1 MKEEL
6 ADECD
11 YAREA
16 SFLRKFGQPSFL
28 GADPRFK
35 VPWVWDGST
44 DRVLVM
50 ERLNGVSVGGNVVDT
65 MSQQDRNE
73 VCLTICHP
81 RGLRLTTGYADSRK
95 DH

>member
-16 SFLRKFGQPSFL
+16 SFLRKFSQPSFL
-28 GADPRFK
+28 GADPRFR

-50 ERLNGVSVGGNVVDT
+50 ERVDGVSVGGVVADN
-65 MSQQDRNE
+65 MSQEDRNE
-73 VCLTICHP
+73 ANTFL
-81 RGLRLTTGYADSRK
+81 S
-95 DH
+95 